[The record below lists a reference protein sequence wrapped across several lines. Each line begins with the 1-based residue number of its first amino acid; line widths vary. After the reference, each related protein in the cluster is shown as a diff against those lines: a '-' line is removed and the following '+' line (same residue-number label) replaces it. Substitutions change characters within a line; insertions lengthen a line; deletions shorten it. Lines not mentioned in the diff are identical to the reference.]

1 MAQQPRG
8 LASSIGIRTPEG
20 PRNSRCIVCTRSLSH
35 IFMTRGCSR
44 CELCSY
50 NVCDAC
56 CSKQHV
62 AIYNR
67 HVALLLV
74 CARCRES
81 LARDEFDSQLR
92 AVDPEAVSI
101 SNSACV

>member
-1 MAQQPRG
+1 
-8 LASSIGIRTPEG
+8 
-20 PRNSRCIVCTRSLSH
+20 
-35 IFMTRGCSR
+35 MTRACSR

-67 HVALLLV
+67 HVAPLLV
-74 CARCRES
+74 SARCRES

-92 AVDPEAVSI
+92 AVNPDAATSLSSPALV
-101 SNSACV
+101 